1 MLASIFSS
9 FDPSLTPTELPLI
22 PLMVIFTLMILTQS
36 FWMVPTTLSQLHTST
51 LCMTSSLLRPTAGV
65 NMKGIHN
72 TIYSMF
78 YSIMLLNVM
87 GMFPYV
93 FSLTSHL
100 FLTVSMALPLW
111 TALILASLLKTPKKS
126 LAKLLPESTPTPL
139 NPFLTTVE
147 LISSCIRP
155 LTLAFRL
162 AANISAGHVI
172 LAMMSSFTINII
184 MNSSLFKLLPIISI
198 IMFYCMF
205 ELIIC
210 MIQAFVFVLL
220 TSMYTNDYL

>member
-9 FDPSLTPTELPLI
+9 FDPSLTPTELPLAALI
-22 PLMVIFTLMILTQS
+22 ITISLVMSTQS
-36 FWMVPTTLSQLHTST
+36 FWMTPTTLSQLHTST
-51 LCMTSSLLRPTAGV
+51 MCMMGSLLRPTAGV
-65 NMKGIHN
+65 KMKGIH
-72 TIYSMF
+72 TMIFSMF

-87 GMFPYV
+87 GMFPYI
-93 FSLTSHL
+93 FSMTSHL
-100 FLTVSMALPLW
+100 FLTMSLALPLW
-111 TALILASLLKTPKKS
+111 VAMILTSFLKAPNKM

-172 LAMMSSFTINII
+172 LAMMSSFTVNILLVKV
-184 MNSSLFKLLPIISI
+184 SPSLLSTASI